1 MSYKVDSMDRAIV
14 DLLIQDGRMSSA
26 EIARRVGG
34 LSERSARY
42 RIDRLVKEGV
52 IRISAI
58 ACPKAVGL
66 PVTADVFIE
75 VEPGRI
81 AEVARKM
88 AEFECVS
95 YVAYSTGDRDVSV
108 QVVARD
114 NETLYNFVAEVIG
127 KVPGVR
133 KTATML
139 VPMILKD
146 VYQWS
151 IPLAACTDQAQ
162 SARRSP
168 TRRDVPN
175 PNLWRR

>member
-1 MSYKVDSMDRAIV
+1 MSYEIDSTDRAIV
-14 DLLIQDGRMSSA
+14 DLLIKDGRMSSA
-26 EIARRVGG
+26 EVARQVGG

-58 ACPKAVGL
+58 ANPKAVGL

-88 AEFECVS
+88 TEFECVS

-108 QVVARD
+108 QIVARD

-133 KTATML
+133 KTMTML

-151 IPLAACTDQAQ
+151 IPLSGYTDQDAKRKTKPRK
-162 SARRSP
+162 ARRAEP
-168 TRRDVPN
+168 
-175 PNLWRR
+175 

>member
-1 MSYKVDSMDRAIV
+1 VSYKVDSIDRAIV
-14 DLLIQDGRMSSA
+14 DLLIKDGRMSSA
-26 EIARRVGG
+26 EMARQVGD

-58 ACPKAVGL
+58 ANPKAVGL

-88 AEFECVS
+88 AEFDCVS
-95 YVAYSTGDRDVSV
+95 YVACSTGDRDVSV

-127 KVPGVR
+127 QVPGVR
-133 KTATML
+133 KATTML

-151 IPLAACTDQAQ
+151 IPLAGCTDQDAKRKTKPRK
-162 SARRSP
+162 ARRARP
-168 TRRDVPN
+168 
-175 PNLWRR
+175 

>member
-1 MSYKVDSMDRAIV
+1 VGYKVDSIDRAIV
-14 DLLIQDGRMSSA
+14 DLLIKDGRMSSA
-26 EIARRVGG
+26 EIARQVGG

-42 RIDRLVKEGV
+42 RIDRLVKEGI
-52 IRISAI
+52 IRVSAI

-81 AEVARKM
+81 TEVARKM
-88 AEFECVS
+88 AVFECVS

-108 QVVARD
+108 QIVARD
-114 NETLYNFVAEVIG
+114 NETLYNFVTEVIG

-151 IPLAACTDQAQ
+151 IPVAACTDRVAKRKTKPHK
-162 SARRSP
+162 ARHARP
-168 TRRDVPN
+168 
-175 PNLWRR
+175 

>member
-1 MSYKVDSMDRAIV
+1 MSYKVDSIDRAIV
-14 DLLIQDGRMSSA
+14 DLLIKDGRMSGA

-81 AEVARKM
+81 TEVARKM

-114 NETLYNFVAEVIG
+114 NEMLYNFVAEVVG

-151 IPLAACTDQAQ
+151 IPLAGYTDQDAKRKTKPHK
-162 SARRSP
+162 ARRSQP
-168 TRRDVPN
+168 
-175 PNLWRR
+175 

>member
-1 MSYKVDSMDRAIV
+1 V
-14 DLLIQDGRMSSA
+14 DLLIKDGRMSSA
-26 EIARRVGG
+26 EIARQVSG

-133 KTATML
+133 KAATML

-151 IPLAACTDQAQ
+151 IPLAGCADQDAKRKTKPHK
-162 SARRSP
+162 ARRAQP
-168 TRRDVPN
+168 
-175 PNLWRR
+175 

>member
-1 MSYKVDSMDRAIV
+1 MSYEINPIDRAIV
-14 DLLIQDGRMSSA
+14 DLLIKDGRMSSA

-42 RIDRLVKEGV
+42 RVDRLVKEGV

-58 ACPKAVGL
+58 VCPKAVGL

-88 AEFECVS
+88 TEFECVS

-108 QVVARD
+108 QIVARD

-151 IPLAACTDQAQ
+151 IPLAGCTDQDAKRKTKPHK
-162 SARRSP
+162 ARRARP
-168 TRRDVPN
+168 
-175 PNLWRR
+175 

>member
-1 MSYKVDSMDRAIV
+1 MSYKVDSTDRAIV
-14 DLLIQDGRMSSA
+14 DLLIKDGRMSSA
-26 EIARRVGG
+26 EIARQVSG
-34 LSERSARY
+34 LSERTARY
-42 RIDRLVKEGV
+42 RVDRLVKEGM

-66 PVTADVFIE
+66 PVTADVFID

-88 AEFECVS
+88 AEFECVT
-95 YVAYSTGDRDVSV
+95 YVAYSTGDRDLSV
-108 QVVARD
+108 QIVAPD
-114 NETLYNFVAEVIG
+114 NESLYNFVAEVIG
-127 KVPGVR
+127 QVPGVR

-151 IPLAACTDQAQ
+151 IPVAACTDQAAKRKAKPRR
-162 SARRSP
+162 ARR
-168 TRRDVPN
+168 TQR
-175 PNLWRR
+175 